1 MRCPIRIAN
10 LRNSRMVYV
19 CIFLN
24 ISKYAI
30 FFKYLSVDSTR
41 PINAPHS
48 TKFITRKKMLERK
61 SRSFNSL
68 KQQSLWRLE
77 EKHAISETYFL
88 QESETYVF
96 RPIVCFVFSYVVLKS
111 HQANYLES
119 GISCSRQLFLR
130 KGILQSALETVAR
143 CTAPRLFRTV
153 NRE

>member
-1 MRCPIRIAN
+1 MFA
-10 LRNSRMVYV
+10 YFWT
-19 CIFLN
+19 FLN
-24 ISKYAI
+24 MQYFSNIYQWTQLHK
-30 FFKYLSVDSTR
+30 TNQR
-41 PINAPHS
+41 S